1 MMANEYGDGL
11 PREPAS
17 PNPVWKVAMIGVPA
31 FLLLSTG
38 VALWIWWKKSQE
50 DAIDPR
56 LALASMAAE
65 VEELED
71 SIYKLSKVLGVRGW
85 DTLEGRR
92 NMRRA
97 VALIDGTLSPQN
109 YGFPVKKR
117 QQLSYAGDQW
127 PTVWVDL
134 AGKEDPSRVVL
145 VAAPYDGSDAAIAVV
160 LAVARDLRDESFG
173 PTIRFIF
180 YPAQLYRDVAEGK
193 SLVDVL
199 EKGESHLATLLPDV
213 LEESAGPWN
222 GVRLK
227 PIADAFADRVRQSAE
242 DR

>member
-17 PNPVWKVAMIGVPA
+17 PHPVWKVAMIGVPA

-38 VALWIWWKKSQE
+38 VSLWIWRKQSQE
-50 DAIDPR
+50 DAIDPP

-71 SIYKLSKVLGVRGW
+71 RIYKLSKVLGVRGW

-109 YGFPVKKR
+109 YGFPVK
-117 QQLSYAGDQW
+117 
-127 PTVWVDL
+127 
-134 AGKEDPSRVVL
+134 
-145 VAAPYDGSDAAIAVV
+145 
-160 LAVARDLRDESFG
+160 
-173 PTIRFIF
+173 
-180 YPAQLYRDVAEGK
+180 
-193 SLVDVL
+193 
-199 EKGESHLATLLPDV
+199 
-213 LEESAGPWN
+213 
-222 GVRLK
+222 
-227 PIADAFADRVRQSAE
+227 
-242 DR
+242 